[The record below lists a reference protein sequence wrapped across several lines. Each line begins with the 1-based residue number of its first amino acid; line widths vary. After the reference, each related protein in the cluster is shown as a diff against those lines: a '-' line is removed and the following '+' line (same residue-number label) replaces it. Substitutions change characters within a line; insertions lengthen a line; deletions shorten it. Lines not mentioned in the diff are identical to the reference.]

1 MELLI
6 STGFGNFGR
15 KIRQICQLSSSFIK
29 KTQLEDFSLNL
40 LENEPV
46 YITLRPI
53 YWMTTPLLMLLEQ

>member
-6 STGFGNFGR
+6 STGFGNFG
-15 KIRQICQLSSSFIK
+15 SSSFIK

-46 YITLRPI
+46 YITFRPI